1 MPSKRKA
8 GGREDALG
16 FMSAS
21 AGMTRYRI
29 VEDDIPSSLWHE
41 VEDRL
46 KRNAFRDIDGNAEE
60 RSFGWVSFDNMLDPE
75 FALCPPE
82 KGPYLTFT
90 LRLDTRRIPPA
101 VLKKHVAVAMNQ
113 AMQAMREQGK
123 KFLTKEQKAEIR
135 DQVELRLRARTLPI
149 PACFDVIWDTN
160 RQRVYIASTQSK
172 LTELFEELFTHTFGL
187 HLEPLTPYFLA
198 LDTLGAGRRAEL
210 DEFEPTV
217 FAVGGE

>member
-21 AGMTRYRI
+21 VGMTRYRI

-46 KRNAFRDIDGNAEE
+46 KRNAFRDIDGSAEE

-123 KFLTKEQKAEIR
+123 KFLAKEQKAEIR

-217 FAVGGE
+217 FAVGGA

>member
-1 MPSKRKA
+1 
-8 GGREDALG
+8 
-16 FMSAS
+16 
-21 AGMTRYRI
+21 MTRYRI
-29 VEDDIPSSLWHE
+29 VEEDIPSSLWHE

-46 KRNAFRDIDGNAEE
+46 KRNAFRDIDGSAEE
-60 RSFGWVSFDNMLDPE
+60 RSFGWVSFNNMLDPE

-135 DQVELRLRARTLPI
+135 DQIELRLRARTLPI

-198 LDTLGAGRRAEL
+198 LDTIGAGRRAEL

>member
-1 MPSKRKA
+1 
-8 GGREDALG
+8 
-16 FMSAS
+16 MSAS

-41 VEDRL
+41 IEDRL
-46 KRNAFRDIDGNAEE
+46 KRNAFRDIDGSAEE

-123 KFLTKEQKAEIR
+123 KFLAKEQKAEIR

-198 LDTLGAGRRAEL
+198 LDSIGVGRQAEL

-217 FAVGGE
+217 FAVGGA

>member
-1 MPSKRKA
+1 MPSKA
-8 GGREDALG
+8 AAREDTLG

-21 AGMTRYRI
+21 VGLTRYRI
-29 VEDDIPSSLWHE
+29 VEEDIPSTLWHE
-41 VEDRL
+41 IEDRL
-46 KRNAFRDIDGNAEE
+46 KRNAFRDIDGSAEE
-60 RSFGWVSFDNMLDPE
+60 RSFGWVSFDNMLDPD

-82 KGPYLTFT
+82 KGPYLAFT

-101 VLKKHVAVAMNQ
+101 VMKKHLLVAMNE

-123 KFLTKEQKAEIR
+123 KFVTKEQKAEIR

-149 PACFDVIWDTN
+149 PACFDVIWDTDK
-160 RQRVYIASTQSK
+160 QIVSIASTQSK

-187 HLEPLTPYFLA
+187 TLEPLTPYFLA
-198 LDTLGAGRRAEL
+198 LQLIGKDRQAEL

-217 FAVGGE
+217 FAQGGA

>member
-1 MPSKRKA
+1 
-8 GGREDALG
+8 LG
-16 FMSAS
+16 FLSAS
-21 AGMTRYRI
+21 VGMTRYRI
-29 VEDDIPSSLWHE
+29 VEEDIPSSLWHE
-41 VEDRL
+41 IEDRL
-46 KRNAFRDIDGNAEE
+46 KRNAFRDIDGSAEE

-82 KGPYLTFT
+82 MGPYLTFT

-113 AMQAMREQGK
+113 TMQAMREQGK
-123 KFLTKEQKAEIR
+123 KFLAKEQKAEIR

-198 LDTLGAGRRAEL
+198 LETLGDGRRAEL

>member
-16 FMSAS
+16 FLSAS
-21 AGMTRYRI
+21 VGMTRYRI
-29 VEDDIPSSLWHE
+29 VEEDIPSSLWHE
-41 VEDRL
+41 IEDRL
-46 KRNAFRDIDGNAEE
+46 KRNAFRDIDGSAEE

-82 KGPYLTFT
+82 MGSYLTFT

-123 KFLTKEQKAEIR
+123 KFLAKEQKAEIR

-198 LDTLGAGRRAEL
+198 LETLGAERRAEL

>member
-29 VEDDIPSSLWHE
+29 VEEDIPSSLWHE

-46 KRNAFRDIDGNAEE
+46 KRNAFRDIDGSAEE